1 MPIQIENGKASEDQE
16 LLPPEC
22 MKSTP
27 GSRPRSKVLYAAV
40 AATLFM
46 AVLAIGILIRIHERR
61 TVRAVTAEMA
71 NPQVSVVLPKK
82 AEPAQEIV
90 LPGNVQPYV
99 SSPIYARTSGYLK
112 KWYFDI
118 GTHVKKGQLL
128 AVIEAPEVDQQVEQA
143 RSNLLT
149 AKANL
154 ELAKITMDRYQG
166 LLSSHAVSQQDADNA
181 TGTYNANKAIVEA
194 NMANVKQ
201 FEALQSYEK
210 VYAPVDGIITARNT
224 DIGDLINAG
233 SSSVPRS
240 DLFHISQP
248 DQLRVYVN
256 VPEQYAR
263 AATPGLKAQLV
274 LPSFPGR
281 RFEGTLVR
289 TSEAIIYSTRTLLVE
304 IHVDNRTGALFS
316 GSFAEVHLSL
326 PDPEPNY
333 LIPVNTLLFRSNAL
347 QVAVVKDGKVEIRP
361 VMAARD
367 FGSEIEIVHGLNADD
382 QIIVNPPDSIVRGEK
397 VEITSPKLK
406 TGAPIIPPKDGKE

>member
-1 MPIQIENGKASEDQE
+1 MPIETKNGKAGQQQE
-16 LLPPEC
+16 LLPLEG
-22 MKSTP
+22 MEDTRR
-27 GSRPRSKVLYAAV
+27 SRPRSKVLYASV
-40 AATLFM
+40 AAVLFM
-46 AVLAIGILIRIHERR
+46 AVLAAGILIRIRDRR
-61 TVRAVTAEMA
+61 AVRAVTVEMA
-71 NPQVSVVLPKK
+71 NPQVSVVSPKQ
-82 AEPAQEIV
+82 ATPTQEIV

-118 GTHVKKGQLL
+118 GAHVKKGQLL
-128 AVIEAPEVDQQVEQA
+128 AVIEAPEVDQQVEQS

-194 NMANVKQ
+194 DTANVRQ
-201 FEALQSYEK
+201 LEAIQSYEK
-210 VYAPVDGIITARNT
+210 VYAPFDGIITARNT

-233 SSSVPRS
+233 SSNVPRT
-240 DLFHISQP
+240 DLFHLSQP
-248 DQLRVYVN
+248 NQLRVYVS

-281 RFEGTLVR
+281 RFEGTLAR

-304 IHVDNRTGALFS
+304 ISVDNRTGTLFS

-326 PDPEPNY
+326 PDPEPAY
-333 LIPVNTLLFRSNAL
+333 LIPVSTLLFRSNAL

-361 VMAARD
+361 VMPARD

-382 QIIVNPPDSIVRGEK
+382 QIIMNPPDSIVTGEK
-397 VEITSPKLK
+397 VEITNAKLK
-406 TGAPIIPPKDGKE
+406 TGAPILHPKGGKE